1 MTGTF
6 ALVRAILRRER
17 IRIAVWI
24 TGIVLMVA
32 ISAESVRGLFP
43 TQADLDAA
51 AATSANPAIL
61 AFQGPRFALDTLGG
75 QVAFQIGAPGL
86 VIMALMAVLVTG
98 RLTRAEEE
106 AGRLELLRS
115 LPVGRNSTIA
125 AAATVVTGMS
135 VAVGLLNSLALL
147 AFGLPAAGSL
157 AFGLGYTVVGMVFGG
172 ATLLT
177 AQVTDN
183 HRLANGLAGTALGV
197 AYVLRAIGDMRD
209 GTLSWLSPLGWA
221 QYAKPFAGDRW
232 WPLLLAVAVA
242 AGLGAVAVELQGRR
256 DLGAGL
262 VAARPGRP
270 RATEHLRSP
279 LALAV
284 RLQRGSVIGWTA
296 GAAATAAVYGA
307 LTSAIQGFIKDNPQ
321 IADFLAQAGGDL
333 TDAYLATSAR
343 ITALIGSGYAIQS
356 ILRLRSEE
364 TNDRT
369 EPVLATPTSRPR
381 YWAAHLLVA
390 AGGSLVVLLASGLA
404 LGVGAAAAVGDG
416 SLVARSVGGMVSY
429 LPALLVMI
437 AVAALCIGVLPK
449 ASSLAWVALA
459 VTFVVAMFGPI
470 LNLPS
475 WLMRVSPFENLA
487 LVPAQP
493 VGVVAVTV
501 EAALAA
507 AVLAAGVAGYRHR
520 DLFL

>member
-1 MTGTF
+1 MTGTL
-6 ALVRAILRRER
+6 ALVRAALRRER
-17 IRIAVWI
+17 VRIAVWI
-24 TGIVLMVA
+24 AGISLMVA

-43 TQADLDAA
+43 TQADLDKA

-86 VIMALMAVLVTG
+86 VIMALLAVLMTG

-106 AGRLELLRS
+106 AGRLELLRA
-115 LPVGRNSTIA
+115 LPVGRNATIA
-125 AAATVVTGMS
+125 AAGVVVGGMS
-135 VAVGLLNSLALL
+135 AAVGAISALALVGL
-147 AFGLPAAGSL
+147 GLPVAGSI
-157 AFGLGYTVVGMVFGG
+157 AFGLGYAAVGVFFCA
-172 ATLLT
+172 ATLVT

-183 HRLANGLAGTALGV
+183 HRLANGMAGTALGI

-221 QYAKPFAGDRW
+221 QYAKPFAGEQW
-232 WPLLLAVAVA
+232 WPLLLAVAAA
-242 AGLGAVAVELQGRR
+242 AGLAALAVRLQGHR

-262 VAARPGRP
+262 VAARAGRAHATP
-270 RATEHLRSP
+270 RLRSP
-279 LALAV
+279 FALAV
-284 RLQRGSVIGWTA
+284 RLQRGSVIGWSA
-296 GAAATAAVYGA
+296 GAAATAAVYGGLA
-307 LTSAIQGFIKDNPQ
+307 SAIEGFIEDNPQ

-343 ITALIGSGYAIQS
+343 ITALIGCGYAIQS
-356 ILRLRSEE
+356 MLRLRSEE

-369 EPVLATPTSRPR
+369 EPVLGTPVSRPR
-381 YWAAHLLVA
+381 YWAAHLAVA
-390 AGGSLVVLLASGLA
+390 ALGSLVVLLVAGLA
-404 LGVGAAAAVGDG
+404 LGVSAAISVGDG
-416 SLVARSVGGMVSY
+416 SLAWRSTVGMVSY

-437 AVAALCIGVLPK
+437 AVAALLVGMLPK
-449 ASSLAWVALA
+449 LSNLGWVALA

-470 LNLPS
+470 LDLPK
-475 WLMRVSPFENLA
+475 WLMRISPFENLA

-493 VGVVAVTV
+493 ISVVATTV
-501 EAALAA
+501 L
-507 AVLAAGVAGYRHR
+507 AVLAAVVLAASLAGYRRR